1 MGYSNKTPNYD
12 LPQWIGSDKPTW
24 LVDMNGAF
32 SNIDTV
38 MEDNKT
44 QAALANQKGDNNTSS
59 INQINQTI
67 TNIQGAATGLAN
79 KVEQNTNNIS
89 LHTTHLNEHD
99 ADIQSLQSDVN
110 SNMGDISALQS
121 DVTQLQN
128 EIGSGGNESTSI
140 EARLT
145 SLRNDVNT
153 LNADVGSVNSLQTT
167 AKTVVGAVNELNNKT
182 TPSNTYTFIHKTVYQ
197 AAPTPPRP
205 FQLEANHYRTIAPNI
220 SWSKITYSRFMT
232 TYITLPEGNWH
243 ISKIKPFIAGNVT
256 NQGLRFSSES
266 ASSGSW
272 MNIFMD
278 YTDFDT
284 DKVFNSDGS
293 TRFNIIDFLNPN
305 QALPK
310 EINFLHISSSAV
322 PTSPSFAVVSSP
334 IYFEITLYIK

>member
-38 MEDNKT
+38 MEANET

-167 AKTVVGAVNELNNKT
+167 AKTVVGAVNELNDKT
-182 TPSNTYTFIHKTVYQ
+182 TPSNTYTFIYKTTFEDL
-197 AAPTPPRP
+197 PTPQKPY
-205 FQLEANHYRTIAPNI
+205 QLAANQYKVIAPHI
-220 SWSKITYSRFMT
+220 SWSKITYAKFTT
-232 TYITLPEGNWH
+232 TYITLPKGNWH
-243 ISKIKPFIAGNVT
+243 ISKIRPFITGDVT
-256 NQGLRFSSES
+256 HQELHFSTEN
-266 ASSGSW
+266 ASKGSW

-284 DKVFNSDGS
+284 NKVFNSDGS
-293 TRFNIIDFLNPN
+293 ASFNIMDFLNPG
-305 QALPK
+305 QGLPK
-310 EINFLHISSSAV
+310 EMDFLHISSSEV
-322 PTSPSFAVVSSP
+322 QSNVRYDLIRSP
-334 IYFEITLYIK
+334 IYFEITLYE